1 MSSTI
6 RAIGH
11 HLAMDGQ
18 TYFSTNNAN
27 ANQSQKASVAKV
39 ENVMQEPQKVAES
52 LVKNLEKVKQDF
64 EELQKIAHS
73 VGHEVQ
79 FNVNEELG
87 QVVFKIVD
95 PNTDKVIKEIP
106 SADVQQ
112 VQIKLRETL
121 GLLVDEKI

>member
-1 MSSTI
+1 MSSI
-6 RAIGH
+6 RAVGQ

-18 TYFSTNNAN
+18 SYFST
-27 ANQSQKASVAKV
+27 QKQKASVETKV

-64 EELQKIAHS
+64 EELQKIAHT